1 MEGTARCFKSFET
14 AMNAIPM
21 MYAPFFLIW
30 KYMIG
35 LLLSHDGGGA
45 KFSNFFRKTTT
56 LNIRYV
62 SKYFIVKVRL
72 PELAFLRLTVVD
84 VATGVPT
91 ATRVL
96 PLNKLRPGRE
106 VVKEVPTATRVLPL
120 NKLRP
125 GGEVVKEVPTATWV
139 LPLSKLIPGIE
150 VV

>member
-1 MEGTARCFKSFET
+1 M
-14 AMNAIPM
+14 
-21 MYAPFFLIW
+21 
-30 KYMIG
+30 

-45 KFSNFFRKTTT
+45 KFSIFFRKTTT

-62 SKYFIVKVRL
+62 SKYLIVKVRL

-125 GGEVVKEVPTATWV
+125 GIEVVKEVPTATWV

-150 VV
+150 VVKEVQTATRVYPSTN